1 MLSEKIKKYRLD
13 NNLTQEEFAAKLFVT
28 RNAVSKWE
36 NDNGYPNIETLK
48 DIAKLLN
55 ITIDEL
61 LGDDDIKTI
70 TINTNEK
77 LNKYKIYGANILVF
91 ILYSL
96 VAILIPH
103 LMFESDPTSP
113 MAYCLFI
120 APITFIILGLV
131 TPFYNKNM
139 LYSFIASA
147 LSITPILI
155 YFDVETKVVMY
166 SWEIVYYILFIISY
180 CIMLMI
186 LKINLKSNINKII
199 KNISLSLLIF
209 LSITY
214 LVLCLI
220 SFITYNE
227 SYSAPIYTEPFVYTL
242 IFIVPILITTFTYI
256 IFKKKD

>member
-36 NDNGYPNIETLK
+36 NDNGYPNIDTLK
-48 DIAKLLN
+48 DVAKLLN

-155 YFDVETKVVMY
+155 YFEVETKVVMY

-227 SYSAPIYTEPFVYTL
+227 SYSAPIYTEPLLYTL
-242 IFIVPILITTFTYI
+242 IFIVPMLITTFTYI

>member
-96 VAILIPH
+96 VAI
-103 LMFESDPTSP
+103 
-113 MAYCLFI
+113 
-120 APITFIILGLV
+120 
-131 TPFYNKNM
+131 
-139 LYSFIASA
+139 
-147 LSITPILI
+147 
-155 YFDVETKVVMY
+155 
-166 SWEIVYYILFIISY
+166 
-180 CIMLMI
+180 
-186 LKINLKSNINKII
+186 
-199 KNISLSLLIF
+199 
-209 LSITY
+209 
-214 LVLCLI
+214 
-220 SFITYNE
+220 
-227 SYSAPIYTEPFVYTL
+227 
-242 IFIVPILITTFTYI
+242 
-256 IFKKKD
+256 